1 MAKRALGLIEVKGY
15 LGAVVAADLAVKAAN
30 VSIINIEKIKS
41 GLNTVHITGDV
52 GAVKAAVAAAV
63 AELEN
68 KSFYRGSHVIASMD
82 EQTEKLIRAEKKLK
96 KEEPLPVE
104 EQKVEEQAIAVEQAA
119 PLAQSK
125 EEVAVSANLVASP
138 EPLGTTEQ
146 VNEQA
151 KETTE
156 VVEIPTS
163 IEEEAVETPF
173 VPKFSQTELEK
184 LKVVKLRSIAYRE
197 KDIQLSKK
205 EIKFA
210 NKRQLVQALMELSRK
225 E

>member
-104 EQKVEEQAIAVEQAA
+104 EQKVEEQAE
-119 PLAQSK
+119 PLNPLK
-125 EEVAVSANLVASP
+125 EEVAVSANLVESP

-156 VVEIPTS
+156 VVEMPTS

>member
-68 KSFYRGSHVIASMD
+68 KSFYRSSHVIASMD

-104 EQKVEEQAIAVEQAA
+104 EQKVEEQAEPLNPLKVE
-119 PLAQSK
+119 
-125 EEVAVSANLVASP
+125 VVVSANLVESP

-146 VNEQA
+146 VKEQA
-151 KETTE
+151 KKTTE
-156 VVEIPTS
+156 VVETPTS

>member
-63 AELEN
+63 AELEH

-104 EQKVEEQAIAVEQAA
+104 EQKVEEQAESLN
-119 PLAQSK
+119 PLK
-125 EEVAVSANLVASP
+125 EEVAVSANLVESP

-163 IEEEAVETPF
+163 IEEEAEAVETPF

>member
-104 EQKVEEQAIAVEQAA
+104 EQKVEEQVE
-119 PLAQSK
+119 PLNPLK
-125 EEVAVSANLVASP
+125 EEVAVSANLVESP

-163 IEEEAVETPF
+163 IEEEAVETPI
-173 VPKFSQTELEK
+173 VSKFSQTELEK

>member
-104 EQKVEEQAIAVEQAA
+104 EQKVEEQAE
-119 PLAQSK
+119 PLNPLK
-125 EEVAVSANLVASP
+125 EEVAVSVNLVESP

-163 IEEEAVETPF
+163 IEEEAVEIPF

>member
-1 MAKRALGLIEVKGY
+1 MAKRALGLIEVRGY
-15 LGAVVAADLAVKAAN
+15 LGAVVAADIAVKAAN

-82 EQTEKLIRAEKKLK
+82 EQTEKLIRAEKKLN

-104 EQKVEEQAIAVEQAA
+104 ERAIAVEQAV

-125 EEVAVSANLVASP
+125 EEVIVSANLVASP
-138 EPLGTTEQ
+138 EPSERTEL
-146 VNEQA
+146 VNEEA
-151 KETTE
+151 TETTE
-156 VVEIPTS
+156 VAEMPTS
-163 IEEEAVETPF
+163 IEEEAVETAF

>member
-104 EQKVEEQAIAVEQAA
+104 EQKVEEQAESLN
-119 PLAQSK
+119 PLK
-125 EEVAVSANLVASP
+125 EEVAVSVNLVESP

-151 KETTE
+151 KETIE

-163 IEEEAVETPF
+163 IEEEVVETPF